1 MSTLVN
7 FLFWEAAKTWGHAIL
22 GSTIRKAV
30 FQCGGGCGCNELG
43 YQPKKPTRRLRVA
56 SGISYDIINIDKKL
70 IARIFFLSYEILLFF
85 PPKSKNLFFPP
96 WQMKFTL
103 TLKTTIL
110 TITKMIWNN
119 FTNFREIEK
128 KNSLPVKFII
138 LTYNFNY
145 H

>member
-1 MSTLVN
+1 MWIINFVKMSTLVN
-7 FLFWEAAKTWGHAIL
+7 FIFWEAAKTWGHAIL

-85 PPKSKNLFFPP
+85 SPKIQKFVFSSLTNEIYFNFKNYNFDHYQNDFSWNWKKKFPP
-96 WQMKFTL
+96 CQ
-103 TLKTTIL
+103 I
-110 TITKMIWNN
+110 
-119 FTNFREIEK
+119 
-128 KNSLPVKFII
+128 
-138 LTYNFNY
+138 YNIDL
-145 H
+145 